1 MTRSLPQII
10 GSTESALGALLD
22 HELASFPALG
32 RDEWIY
38 LNMSLAGAPLSA
50 IATTLQQS
58 VESVER
64 IRITLR
70 DNGILDATGALTSA
84 GNDQLTAARESVS
97 AATAQLTADV
107 DASDIET
114 TARTLE
120 LVQQRARTQTTTG

>member
-22 HELASFPALG
+22 HELAPFPALG
-32 RDEWIY
+32 RDAWIY
-38 LNMSLAGAPLSA
+38 LNMSLAGTPLPA

-58 VESVER
+58 AESVER
-64 IRITLR
+64 IRIALR
-70 DNGILDATGALTSA
+70 DNGILDAAGALTSA
-84 GNDQLTAARESVS
+84 GNDLLTAARESVS
-97 AATAQLTADV
+97 AATTQLTADV

-120 LVQQRARTQTTTG
+120 LVQQRARTQTTAG